1 LNLIRQRQR
10 AAPPAGASDVTFGTN
25 RGGRRAQE
33 ERQRAAMAKIG
44 GIGENK
50 QGLCGWAL
58 KNHEK
63 INKIC

>member
-1 LNLIRQRQR
+1 MTET
-10 AAPPAGASDVTFGTN
+10 A
-25 RGGRRAQE
+25 E
-33 ERQRAAMAKIG
+33 
-44 GIGENK
+44 IGENK

>member
-1 LNLIRQRQR
+1 M
-10 AAPPAGASDVTFGTN
+10 T
-25 RGGRRAQE
+25 E
-33 ERQRAAMAKIG
+33 IG

-63 INKIC
+63 INKIW

>member
-1 LNLIRQRQR
+1 
-10 AAPPAGASDVTFGTN
+10 
-25 RGGRRAQE
+25 
-33 ERQRAAMAKIG
+33 MAKIG

>member
-1 LNLIRQRQR
+1 M
-10 AAPPAGASDVTFGTN
+10 T
-25 RGGRRAQE
+25 E
-33 ERQRAAMAKIG
+33 IG
-44 GIGENK
+44 EIGENK